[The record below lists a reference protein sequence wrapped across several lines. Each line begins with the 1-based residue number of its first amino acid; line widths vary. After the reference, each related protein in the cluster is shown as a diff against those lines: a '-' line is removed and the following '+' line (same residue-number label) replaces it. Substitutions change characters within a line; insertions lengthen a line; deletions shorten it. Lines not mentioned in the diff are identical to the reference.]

1 MFITS
6 LNFQKL
12 MKSKVTI
19 TVFTII
25 TIVLIST
32 SIFYTICIKT
42 ELLNGTPIRNI
53 TNRFENNN
61 IFNMNSFYAEYEATI
76 VSNKNQNSY
85 NIKEWHKNNMGT
97 KFEFIDS
104 NGSNIKIIFYN
115 KKMLIQ
121 NMDQKNEMYI
131 DQYITNAT
139 NLMSIHTFLEIY
151 NKTTKENCCFTA
163 LNYEKAHY
171 ITMILEKICKN
182 KNCKCE
188 HKEII
193 KNTSK
198 LELKVNKKTKLP
210 ITYIVYNND
219 KKETISIVYNK
230 FNINAEIKKTIFDI

>member
-6 LNFQKL
+6 WNFPKL

-25 TIVLIST
+25 VIVLICT
-32 SIFYTICIKT
+32 SIFYTICVKT
-42 ELLNGTPIRNI
+42 ELLNGTPIKNI
-53 TNRFENNN
+53 VNKFENNN

-85 NIKEWHKNNMGT
+85 NIKEWYKNDMGT

-104 NGSNIKIIFYN
+104 SGSSINIMFYN
-115 KKMLIQ
+115 NKMLIQ
-121 NMDQKNEMYI
+121 NIDQKNEMYI
-131 DQYITNAT
+131 DPYITNAT
-139 NLMSIHTFLEIY
+139 NLISIHTFLEIY
-151 NKTTKENCCFTA
+151 NKSTKENCCFTA

-171 ITMILEKICKN
+171 ITMILENICKK
-182 KNCKCE
+182 KNCKCDY
-188 HKEII
+188 KEAFRNI
-193 KNTSK
+193 SK

-219 KKETISIVYNK
+219 KKEIISIVYNK
-230 FNINAEIKKTIFDI
+230 FNINAEINKAIFDI